1 MVRSP
6 VRRRFGG
13 LDEEATLKRMPRG
26 YPPDHPAARWLKF
39 QSFTL
44 GRQLT
49 DAQATSARLAA
60 TLEADYRLMVP
71 LVRWLNTVLG
81 LRSAERR

>member
-1 MVRSP
+1 V
-6 VRRRFGG
+6 
-13 LDEEATLKRMPRG
+13 
-26 YPPDHPAARWLKF
+26 
-39 QSFTL
+39 
-44 GRQLT
+44 
-49 DAQATSARLAA
+49 AA

>member
-1 MVRSP
+1 M
-6 VRRRFGG
+6 
-13 LDEEATLKRMPRG
+13 L
-26 YPPDHPAARWLKF
+26 